1 MTLRPLALA
10 IASLPLVIATAHAQ
24 APGEVA
30 PESAAP
36 PAPVASNPCSRG
48 AAIDPMAH
56 RWAIALGIG
65 AFSVAPEGAPEGSEA
80 EFKTTEIALR
90 YRATRRFEIELALSG
105 GRQVIDDDI
114 EGDLAHGTFMLGA
127 RYRFMPERKW
137 NWWVSGGLGGTVI
150 AHHTSDE
157 DAREAAQRP
166 AASLGIG
173 IERRFRRLAI
183 QAELKSFAIGPRA
196 DQTDDAP
203 NVMPPRP
210 EPTDP
215 NGGTME
221 PPKEP
226 YPVPPSYS
234 GEPEELRGASF
245 SINLSYYF

>member
-10 IASLPLVIATAHAQ
+10 IASLPLVVATARAQ

-30 PESAAP
+30 PQAAP
-36 PAPVASNPCSRG
+36 PPAPPPVAADPCSASTG
-48 AAIDPMAH
+48 IDPMAR
-56 RWAIALGIG
+56 RWAISLGIG
-65 AFSVAPEGAPEGSEA
+65 AFTVAPEGAPEGSEA
-80 EFKTTEIALR
+80 EFDTTQIALR
-90 YRATRRFEIELALSG
+90 YRASRRLEIELALSG

-150 AHHTSDE
+150 AHHTADE
-157 DAREAAQRP
+157 DERAAAQRP

-196 DQTDDAP
+196 DQTGDAP
-203 NVMPPRP
+203 VAMPQP
-210 EPTDP
+210 EPTYPD
-215 NGGTME
+215 GGTME
-221 PPKEP
+221 PPREP
-226 YPVPPSYS
+226 TPVTPSYS
-234 GEPEELRGASF
+234 EPEELRGAAF

>member
-1 MTLRPLALA
+1 MLRPLALA
-10 IASLPLVIATAHAQ
+10 IASLPLVVATARAQ

-36 PAPVASNPCSRG
+36 PAPVATNPCSTS
-48 AAIDPMAH
+48 AAIDPMAR
-56 RWAIALGIG
+56 RWAISLGIG
-65 AFSVAPEGAPEGSEA
+65 AFTVAPEDAPEGSEA
-80 EFKTTEIALR
+80 EFKTTQIALR
-90 YRATRRFEIELALSG
+90 YRATRRLEIELALSG

-157 DAREAAQRP
+157 DERAAAQRP

-196 DQTDDAP
+196 DQTDDDAP
-203 NVMPPRP
+203 VAMPPKP

-215 NGGTME
+215 GGGM
-221 PPKEP
+221 EP
-226 YPVPPSYS
+226 YPLPPEPTSS